1 MSNDQPESAQL
12 KAVSYTKQPSGNIS
26 YPFVVRFLAHFFSWI
41 FHPLFI
47 ASYVMAFLIFVH
59 PYVFAGFD
67 QRLKGFRF
75 LSVFIITAFFPA
87 FSIFLMWRLKL
98 VLTSIYL
105 KTTRE
110 RIIPYVLAMIFYWWV
125 WNVFRN
131 LPDSPP
137 VAVNFLFG
145 SFLAVC
151 GAWFCNIY
159 FKISMHAVAVGGM
172 MMFFI
177 LFSFVDN
184 YASGLYLSL
193 ALLTAGI
200 VCTSRFIV
208 SDHSPFEIYS
218 GLFIGLLTQY
228 IAWQL

>member
-1 MSNDQPESAQL
+1 MSNDQSAQF
-12 KAVSYTKQPSGNIS
+12 KAVSYTQRSSENKNF
-26 YPFVVRFLAHFFSWI
+26 PFIVRFFAHFFSWI

-47 ASYVMAFLIFVH
+47 ASYVAAFLIFVH

-67 QRLKGFRF
+67 QRMKTFRF
-75 LSVFIITAFFPA
+75 LSVFITTAFFPL
-87 FSIFLMWRLKL
+87 FSVFLMWRLKL
-98 VLTSIYL
+98 VLKSIYL
-105 KTTRE
+105 RTTQE
-110 RIIPYVLAMIFYWWV
+110 RIIPYVLAMIFYWWT

-131 LPDSPP
+131 LSDSPP
-137 VAVNFLFG
+137 VIVNFLLG
-145 SFLAVC
+145 TFLAVC

-159 FKISMHAVAVGGM
+159 FKISMHAVAVGGLVV
-172 MMFFI
+172 FFI
-177 LFSFVDN
+177 LFSFVDS

-193 ALLTAGI
+193 ALLIAGI

-218 GLFIGLLTQY
+218 GLFIGALAQY

>member
-1 MSNDQPESAQL
+1 MSNDQSAQL
-12 KAVSYTKQPSGNIS
+12 KAVNYTQQTAGGKD
-26 YPFVVRFLAHFFSWI
+26 YPFLIRFLAHFFSWI

-47 ASYVMAFLIFVH
+47 ASYVAAFLIFVH

-67 QRLKGFRF
+67 QRNKLFLF
-75 LSVFIITAFFPA
+75 LSVVVNTALFPA
-87 FSIFLMWRLKL
+87 FSVFLLWRLKL
-98 VLTSIYL
+98 MLTSIYL

-110 RIIPYVLAMIFYWWV
+110 RIIPYVLAMTFYFWAWY
-125 WNVFRN
+125 VFNNRAEI
-131 LPDSPP
+131 PDFCRH
-137 VAVNFLFG
+137 FLLG

-159 FKISMHAVAVGGM
+159 FKISMHAVAVGGLIV
-172 MMFFI
+172 FFI
-177 LFSFVDN
+177 LFSFADN

-193 ALLTAGI
+193 ALLIAGI

-218 GLFIGLLTQY
+218 GLFVGMLTQY
-228 IAWQL
+228 IAWQI